1 MNKFART
8 AVIALIAL
16 SPLSPAA
23 FASERNHDGDRH
35 HDARPGHGG
44 GHGYYDNYR
53 HHYYR
58 HHHRHH
64 DHHYSRHHYRHGWD
78 RHHGYDRDVHYG
90 NGGGYQVVLPAP
102 PLPLIL
108 PPHLVLKHSR

>member
-1 MNKFART
+1 MNKIART

-23 FASERNHDGDRH
+23 FASERNHGGDRH
-35 HDARPGHGG
+35 HDARPGHHY
-44 GHGYYDNYR
+44 GHGYRHDHR
-53 HHYYR
+53 HHY
-58 HHHRHH
+58 
-64 DHHYSRHHYRHGWD
+64 RHHYRHGWD
-78 RHHGYDRDVHYG
+78 RHHGRGHHGYDRDVHYG
-90 NGGGYQVVLPAP
+90 NNRGYRVVLPAP